1 MRGAIL
7 ATAAKAHFRHD
18 FTGRA
23 LKRPANDHS
32 PLAFP
37 VPPTASATS
46 PGTACLVD
54 KPERAGAL
62 SPFHHSLKQG
72 H

>member
-23 LKRPANDHS
+23 LKRPANDH
-32 PLAFP
+32 PLALSP
-37 VPPTASATS
+37 ASEPS
-46 PGTACLVD
+46 PGTACLID

>member
-7 ATAAKAHFRHD
+7 ATAVKAHFRHNH
-18 FTGRA
+18 TGRA

-32 PLAFP
+32 PLALSP
-37 VPPTASATS
+37 ASEPS

-54 KPERAGAL
+54 IAERAGAL

>member
-7 ATAAKAHFRHD
+7 ATAAKAHFRHNH
-18 FTGRA
+18 TGRA
-23 LKRPANDHS
+23 LKRPANDLS
-32 PLAFP
+32 PLALSP
-37 VPPTASATS
+37 ASTTS

>member
-7 ATAAKAHFRHD
+7 ATAAKAHFRHNH
-18 FTGRA
+18 TGRA
-23 LKRPANDHS
+23 LKRHANDLS

-37 VPPTASATS
+37 VPPTASEPS

-54 KPERAGAL
+54 KSERAGAL
-62 SPFHHSLKQG
+62 SPSHHSLTQG
-72 H
+72 A

>member
-7 ATAAKAHFRHD
+7 ATAARTHWRHD
-18 FTGRA
+18 ATGRA
-23 LKRPANDHS
+23 IPCPANDLS

-37 VPPTASATS
+37 VPPTASEPS

-62 SPFHHSLKQG
+62 SPFHHSLTQG